1 MSPWTCTD
9 GESNMHV
16 LLCKRCESVKI
27 IFLKRNKLV
36 QKRGENFVV
45 DLTFCV
51 LLPVWTTAGEL
62 IYFKKQQLF
71 YTAISQMLLLPV
83 NWLLWLLEFLAN
95 SENCM
100 SIGTLFPH
108 LNFQSG
114 ESVY

>member
-27 IFLKRNKLV
+27 IFLKRNELV

-51 LLPVWTTAGEL
+51 LLPVRTTAGEL
-62 IYFKKQQLF
+62 IYLKTTVVLYSYFPNAT
-71 YTAISQMLLLPV
+71 TASK
-83 NWLLWLLEFLAN
+83 LAAVA
-95 SENCM
+95 S
-100 SIGTLFPH
+100 
-108 LNFQSG
+108 
-114 ESVY
+114 